1 MLKKQLNTPSLSYSL
16 NSSPFSETGGEKR
29 IYKNT
34 KILNLFVNTQRKIL
48 PRRVTGL
55 NNKQQRQL
63 SKAIKTARIF
73 GIMPFA
79 IPINQSIND

>member
-73 GIMPFA
+73 GIMPFS
-79 IPINQSIND
+79 IPINQ

>member
-1 MLKKQLNTPSLSYSL
+1 MVKEQVSALVSSYSL
-16 NSSPFSETGGEKR
+16 NSNSFSGTNGEKL

-48 PRRVTGL
+48 PRRITGL

-79 IPINQSIND
+79 IPITQSIND

>member
-1 MLKKQLNTPSLSYSL
+1 MVRTSFKESE
-16 NSSPFSETGGEKR
+16 FSEENVLE
-29 IYKNT
+29 INYKDV
-34 KILNLFVNTQRKIL
+34 KVLSKFISEQGKIL

-73 GIMPFA
+73 GIMPFS
-79 IPINQSIND
+79 IPINQ

>member
-1 MLKKQLNTPSLSYSL
+1 MLKKQSNAPSLSYSV
-16 NSSPFSETGGEKR
+16 NSSPFSETGNEKR

-73 GIMPFA
+73 RIMPFA
-79 IPINQSIND
+79 IPITQSIND